1 MEGTHAGGCRV
12 GGWTCVP
19 GPTGRRVTQAAQ
31 PGLPS
36 DMGAAT
42 SLLLSRAGVAVC
54 TPSEQTAGRPSAGQW
69 LWILTEASSQG
80 RTPASKEGKSYLLVE
95 RVIFARDFDFRDIT

>member
-95 RVIFARDFDFRDIT
+95 RVLFPRDFDFLDIT